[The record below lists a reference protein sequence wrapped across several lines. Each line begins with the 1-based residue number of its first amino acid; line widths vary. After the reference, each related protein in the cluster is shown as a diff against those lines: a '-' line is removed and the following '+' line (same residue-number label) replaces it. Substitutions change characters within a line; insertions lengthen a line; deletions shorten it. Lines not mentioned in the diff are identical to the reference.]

1 MSIILEKEIDRLKRN
16 ILSLGGMVEEQVHLA
31 VKSIVNHDQVM
42 ADAVIAKDE
51 EIDKAEVEME
61 EICLKL
67 LVLHQPVAID
77 LRFIIAVL
85 KINSELERIADLAVN
100 ICEMTKLL
108 QTHSNIEDMINF
120 PKMAEHVEFM
130 LKTCL
135 DSLVNLDE
143 KMAVKVCETDKEV
156 DVLNQ
161 HVFEIVQE
169 KMKKPSENI
178 ADWLHLLNVSHQLE
192 RIADLTT
199 NIAEDILYMI
209 EGRIVRHQID
219 DVFGH

>member
-1 MSIILEKEIDRLKRN
+1 MSLILEKEIDGLKHN
-16 ILSLGGMVEEQVHLA
+16 ILLLGGMVEEQVHLA
-31 VKSIVNHDQVM
+31 VKSIVNHDQNM

-51 EIDKAEVEME
+51 AIDKAEVEME
-61 EICLKL
+61 ENCLKL
-67 LVLHQPVAID
+67 LALHQPVAID

-100 ICEMTKLL
+100 ICERTKLL
-108 QTHSNIEDMINF
+108 QTQSNIEDMINF
-120 PKMAEHVEFM
+120 PKMAERVEFM

-143 KMAVKVCETDKEV
+143 KMAVNVCEIDKEV
-156 DVLNQ
+156 DALNQ
-161 HVFEIVQE
+161 QVFEIVQE
-169 KMKKPSENI
+169 KMTEPSENI

-192 RIADLTT
+192 RIGDLTT

-219 DVFGH
+219 DVFGN

>member
-1 MSIILEKEIDRLKRN
+1 MSLILEKEIDGLKHN
-16 ILSLGGMVEEQVHLA
+16 ILLLGGMVEEQVHLA
-31 VKSIVNHDQVM
+31 VKSIVNHDQNM

-51 EIDKAEVEME
+51 AIDKAEVEME
-61 EICLKL
+61 ENCLKL
-67 LVLHQPVAID
+67 LALHQPVAID

-100 ICEMTKLL
+100 ICERTKLL
-108 QTHSNIEDMINF
+108 QTQSNIEDMINF
-120 PKMAEHVEFM
+120 PKMAERVEFM

-143 KMAVKVCETDKEV
+143 KMAVNVCEIDKEV
-156 DVLNQ
+156 DALNQ
-161 HVFEIVQE
+161 QVFEIVQE
-169 KMKKPSENI
+169 KMTEPSENI

-192 RIADLTT
+192 RIGDLST

-219 DVFGH
+219 DVFGN